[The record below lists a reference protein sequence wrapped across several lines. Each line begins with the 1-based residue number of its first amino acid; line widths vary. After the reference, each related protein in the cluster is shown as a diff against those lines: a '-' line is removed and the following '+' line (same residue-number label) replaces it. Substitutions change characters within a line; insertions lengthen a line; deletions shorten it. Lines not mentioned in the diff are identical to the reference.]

1 MDIYLS
7 QLGNKESRV
16 VRNFQADTLSLR
28 ELRNGTKAL
37 KRQVPTEFYGPSWK
51 HLSARDFL
59 NSQVGLIKYQ

>member
-37 KRQVPTEFYGPSWK
+37 KRQVPTEFYGPS
-51 HLSARDFL
+51 
-59 NSQVGLIKYQ
+59 